1 MSVPATRPTPPM
13 SLRSDV
19 PAVATASDR
28 PAASPPERTPPWER
42 RGERH
47 REQDSGR
54 QGGRR
59 WSGRPLAL
67 LISAMLIPAALFS
80 LPGCDYFAEK
90 KLVAGVHTE
99 ADVRNFM
106 GKPEMIREEPDGTR
120 RLEYPRS
127 PMGSQTYFVYIGKDG
142 KYKGMEKAMNEANF
156 RRVTPGMS
164 KDDVRGILGKQTEI
178 LPLKLKNVEVWSWR
192 YEGDGNTTML
202 FNVTFDDATGKA
214 TDISRER
221 DPKVHG
227 GA

>member
-1 MSVPATRPTPPM
+1 M
-13 SLRSDV
+13 SLR
-19 PAVATASDR
+19 
-28 PAASPPERTPPWER
+28 PAAPAAVTVPDAPDRAASSPGRAGR
-42 RGERH
+42 RGR
-47 REQDSGR
+47 
-54 QGGRR
+54 
-59 WSGRPLAL
+59 RPLAIL
-67 LISAMLIPAALFS
+67 LGAVLIPATLFS
-80 LPGCDYFAEK
+80 LQACDYFAEK
-90 KLVAGVHTE
+90 KLVPGVHTE

-127 PMGSQTYFVYIGKDG
+127 PMGSQTYFVYLDKDG
-142 KYKGMEKAMNEANF
+142 KYKGMEKAMSEGNF
-156 RRVTPGMS
+156 RKVGIGMS

-202 FNVTFDDATGKA
+202 FNVTFDNVTGKA
-214 TDISRER
+214 TEITRER